1 MFLCAVIVVLIV
13 NVIRWDAPKLKF
25 LSEAKKNETLGRG
38 PNTEHCFVMFFLN
51 IFCLFFTI
59 AYIK

>member
-1 MFLCAVIVVLIV
+1 MFICAVIVVVWIV
-13 NVIRWDAPKLKF
+13 NVIRWDAPKKKF
-25 LSEAKKNETLGRG
+25 LSEAKKKWNTGPRAEYRTL
-38 PNTEHCFVMFFLN
+38 FFLN